1 MDCKDRP
8 VKKLIQGNFQEQFKH
23 LFLIY
28 ILRCLLSYI
37 FISPEQRLAFGVLSS
52 SGKGLE
58 GRKQLYLHLET
69 REPFLL
75 HCCSHRFPRAKPG
88 SQGLQQAF
96 PTSGLLPFCLFFWGG
111 GSGCL
116 LCSREFTSI
125 PVLPQD
131 VTTSYVS
138 RHCWMFLG
146 GLSCPRRTTVVHED
160 KCPRI
165 LLCERES
172 AFTLR
177 PK

>member
-1 MDCKDRP
+1 MGSSVAAARVWRGENSCTYIWKP
-8 VKKLIQGNFQEQFKH
+8 GNPSYCTAVLIGSQEQSRGHRVYSRLSLLQDYCHFVF
-23 LFLIY
+23 FL
-28 ILRCLLSYI
+28 
-37 FISPEQRLAFGVLSS
+37 
-52 SGKGLE
+52 
-58 GRKQLYLHLET
+58 
-69 REPFLL
+69 
-75 HCCSHRFPRAKPG
+75 
-88 SQGLQQAF
+88 
-96 PTSGLLPFCLFFWGG
+96 GG